1 MGMIQLRVD
10 DDLKQQA
17 TKVFE
22 ELGLDLST
30 AIRIFLKR
38 SVMKNG
44 LPFGMINDVV
54 PPPATKALEAL
65 KRANKRAKENGTCDL
80 TLDEIN
86 EEIRLARLER
96 EKK

>member
-1 MGMIQLRVD
+1 MIQLRVD

-65 KRANKRAKENGTCDL
+65 KKSQEHAEKNGTCNL
-80 TLDEIN
+80 TLDDIN

>member
-1 MGMIQLRVD
+1 
-10 DDLKQQA
+10 
-17 TKVFE
+17 
-22 ELGLDLST
+22 
-30 AIRIFLKR
+30 
-38 SVMKNG
+38 
-44 LPFGMINDVV
+44 MINDVV

>member
-44 LPFGMINDVV
+44 LPFGMINDLV

-65 KRANKRAKENGTCDL
+65 KKSQERAEKNGACNL
-80 TLDEIN
+80 TLDDIN
-86 EEIRLARLER
+86 EEIQLARLER
-96 EKK
+96 EEK